1 MFVYV
6 GRSSESKLFAKI
18 EVERERERER
28 ERETAWCL
36 HTNLLLWL
44 SFLEYRNTMF
54 GSVNLITTASDEDP
68 RAHWLL
74 YDKVGHSTKLLTLWV
89 LSIACTH
96 FLN

>member
-6 GRSSESKLFAKI
+6 GRSSESKLFANI
-18 EVERERERER
+18 EVERERERE
-28 ERETAWCL
+28 TARCL

-74 YDKVGHSTKLLTLWV
+74 YDKVGHSTKLLMLWV
-89 LSIACTH
+89 LSSACTH